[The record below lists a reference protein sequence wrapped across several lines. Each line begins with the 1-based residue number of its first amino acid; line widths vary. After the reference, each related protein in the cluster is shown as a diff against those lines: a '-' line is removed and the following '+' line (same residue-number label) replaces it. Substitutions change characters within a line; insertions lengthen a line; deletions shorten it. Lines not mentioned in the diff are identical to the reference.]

1 MKNEAKRERKDRGRI
16 IFIISIIA
24 MILAFIFDKSIL
36 SFIASSR
43 TALFTDFFLGLTF
56 VSNTIIIFFFLTSLF
71 LWQERKKRWILPLW
85 LTLFSSVVASFILK
99 TFIGRARPFEF
110 GISAVPLAL
119 ESSFATWNSSFPS
132 FQAMLAFSALP
143 ILDKEFPRFKYAWI
157 AIASLIALS
166 RVYLGVHFLSDVI
179 AGALIG
185 YFIGFIFLKLEQ
197 KKEFGRKIYYRIFR
211 STLRRFN
218 LFR

>member
-1 MKNEAKRERKDRGRI
+1 MKNEAKKTKKARGRV
-16 IFIISIIA
+16 IFTAAIIA
-24 MILAFIFDKSIL
+24 FILAFIFDKGIS
-36 SFIASSR
+36 SFIASNR
-43 TALFTDFFLGLTF
+43 NALFTDFFLGLTF
-56 VSNTIIIFFFLTSLF
+56 VSHTIIIFFFLTSLF

-99 TFIGRARPFEF
+99 VIARRARPFDA

-119 ESSFATWNSSFPS
+119 ESSFSAWNSSFPS

-143 ILDKEFPRFKYAWI
+143 ILDKEFPKFKYVWI
-157 AIASLIALS
+157 AIASLIAFS

-179 AGALIG
+179 AGAIIG
-185 YFIGFIFLKLEQ
+185 YFIGLIFLRLEQ
-197 KKEFGRKIYYRIFR
+197 KKEFGRKIYYWIFR

-218 LFR
+218 MQ

>member
-1 MKNEAKRERKDRGRI
+1 MKNEAKKARKARGKI
-16 IFIISIIA
+16 IFIAAVIA
-24 MILAFIFDKSIL
+24 LILAFIFDKSIL
-36 SFIASSR
+36 SFIASNR
-43 TALFTDFFLGLTF
+43 NAPLTDFFLGLTF
-56 VSNTIIIFFFLTSLF
+56 ASNTIIIFFFLTSLF
-71 LWQERKKRWILPLW
+71 LWQEHKKRWILPLW
-85 LTLFSSVVASFILK
+85 LTLFLSVAASFIPK
-99 TFIGRARPFEF
+99 TKIGRGRPFEF
-110 GISAVPLAL
+110 GISAMPLAL

-143 ILDKEFPRFKYAWI
+143 ILDKEFPRFRYAWI
-157 AIASLIALS
+157 VIASLIALS

-197 KKEFGRKIYYRIFR
+197 KKEFGRKIYYLLFR
-211 STLRRFN
+211 STLARFN

>member
-1 MKNEAKRERKDRGRI
+1 MINEAKKAAKKRGRI
-16 IFIISIIA
+16 IFTAAAIA
-24 MILAFIFDKSIL
+24 LILAFIFDKSIS
-36 SFIASSR
+36 SFIANNR
-43 TALFTDFFLGLTF
+43 NALFTDFFLGLTF

-71 LWQERKKRWILPLW
+71 LWQEHKKRWILPLW
-85 LTLFSSVVASFILK
+85 ITLFSSVAASFVLK
-99 TFIGRARPFEF
+99 TIIGRARPFEF
-110 GISAVPLAL
+110 GISAIPLAL

-143 ILDKEFPRFKYAWI
+143 ILYKEFPRFKHAWI

-185 YFIGFIFLKLEQ
+185 YFIGLIFLKLEQ
-197 KKEFGRKIYYRIFR
+197 KKEFGRKIYYNMFR
-211 STLRRFN
+211 STLTRFN